1 MAKDTNTNLEFDFEA
16 ILQEALEKQNA
27 QFELKLKQREE
38 NLISLGCTIVDLIQ
52 IDGKPIMDKESG
64 KQKEVNGEPAFYPNK
79 YTCKI
84 SFNGGELETPISKKE
99 FEALIR
105 QERYLA
111 KGRLGEVKEFGTS
124 TIKPIFSDFIKI

>member
-1 MAKDTNTNLEFDFEA
+1 MAKDLNNGLDLEKLIA
-16 ILQEALEKQNA
+16 EALAKQEA

-52 IDGKPIMDKESG
+52 IDGKPIMDKETG
-64 KQKEVNGEPAFYPNK
+64 KQKELNGELAFYPNK

-84 SFNGGELETPISKKE
+84 SFNGGELETPINKKD
-99 FEALIR
+99 FETLIK

-111 KGRLGEVKEFGTS
+111 KGRLGEVKEFGIS